1 MASEVQKTSNRGKSL
16 IIKQS
21 VILDNSKSNNKE
33 FQVTVSFTSQ
43 NILKKL
49 KKFDTKLKAKKRI
62 SIENSLSEYA

>member
-21 VILDNSKSNNKE
+21 VILDNSKYNNKE
-33 FQVTVSFTSQ
+33 FQVNVSFTSQ

>member
-21 VILDNSKSNNKE
+21 VILDNSKYNNKE
-33 FQVTVSFTSQ
+33 FQVYVSFTSQ